1 MLYDLYEATLEQIS
15 LGGIAMYPLLAT
27 CVAMWILIFKKMVD
41 MRAYSKGS
49 KSSTDCLKSIGKPD
63 FSCASWQ
70 RQLMDGYMA
79 EQTSSHSLN
88 KNVSDS
94 LAIKQKTFIDK
105 YTTSIALLA
114 GIAPL
119 LGLLGTVTGMISTF
133 DVISM
138 YGTGNARALAGG
150 ISEALI
156 TTETGLIISVPGLF
170 FVSFLSRQ
178 ADELFTRIQRFCILL
193 LDVPFKNK

>member
-1 MLYDLYEATLEQIS
+1 VLYDLYEATLEQIS
-15 LGGIAMYPLLAT
+15 LGGIAMYPLLLT
-27 CVAMWILIFKKMVD
+27 CFAMWILIFRKMID
-41 MRAYSKGS
+41 IRSYLKGS
-49 KSSTDCLKSIGKPD
+49 RPSADCISSIEKPE
-63 FSCASWQ
+63 FSCAIWQ
-70 RQLMDGYMA
+70 RRLMDEYRA
-79 EQTSSHSLN
+79 EQTADKTLN
-88 KNVSDS
+88 KNIVES
-94 LAIKQKTFIDK
+94 LSIQQKVFLDK
-105 YTTSIALLA
+105 YTKMIALLA

-156 TTETGLIISVPGLF
+156 TTETGLIIAVPGLF

-178 ADELFTRIQRFCILL
+178 SDELYTRIQRFCILL